1 MNTIITVALAST
13 AAFIVKM
20 TPYHE
25 FIVRLV
31 ANA

>member
-1 MNTIITVALAST
+1 MNTIITAALAST

-20 TPYHE
+20 APYHE